1 MQECR
6 QQNHHFHQNISSTPL
21 GKLEL
26 AYDER
31 VWEADNKAEPDRA
44 DHILLCMRL
53 LKMQSMFFA
62 VAQNALKALCL
73 HFIEMCS
80 LSIEFRVVL
89 TQHC

>member
-1 MQECR
+1 MQCIGVD
-6 QQNHHFHQNISSTPL
+6 NKTTISTKIFLPHP

-44 DHILLCMRL
+44 DHILLCMHL

-62 VAQNALKALCL
+62 VHEIFHGLNFFSSNFKTPSSPLLV
-73 HFIEMCS
+73 I
-80 LSIEFRVVL
+80 
-89 TQHC
+89 

>member
-1 MQECR
+1 MAYDERFGRKQCKSVD
-6 QQNHHFHQNISSTPL
+6 NKTTISTKIFLPHL

-44 DHILLCMRL
+44 DHILLCMHF

-62 VAQNALKALCL
+62 VAQNALKARTMLAFL
-73 HFIEMCS
+73 
-80 LSIEFRVVL
+80 RN
-89 TQHC
+89 TQI